1 MTDEIIKAVN
11 EADVGGIAPDEPVEK
26 SVAAQAA
33 ETIQS
38 ASHRVRDAIEAGREP
53 GMPLDILSR
62 LVKEAPL
69 HSLAIAFLLGY
80 AISRRR

>member
-1 MTDEIIKAVN
+1 MTDEMIIALGTSHM
-11 EADVGGIAPDEPVEK
+11 DGITSDEPAGK
-26 SVAAQAA
+26 SAAARAA

-38 ASHRVRDAIEAGREP
+38 ASHRVSNAIETGREP

-62 LVKEAPL
+62 LVREAPL
-69 HSLAIAFLLGY
+69 HSLAIAFLLGV